1 MRVFSTGF
9 SGPTGRFVIKSRK
22 FVLNCEFELFGGES
36 SSVVTTCQQL
46 NLHTEDVT
54 IQGAM
59 KKLSEA
65 IVFFFDTVES
75 RRQLEAAVKELI
87 RGDSVNRGSGP

>member
-1 MRVFSTGF
+1 MRVFKTGF
-9 SGPTGRFVIKSRK
+9 SGPTGRFVIESRK
-22 FVLNCEFELFGGES
+22 FILNCEFELFGEDSG
-36 SSVVTTCQQL
+36 SVVTTCQQL

-75 RRQLEAAVKELI
+75 RYQLEAAVRELV
-87 RGDSVNRGSGP
+87 RGGRVNRRSGP